1 MIDMFIIDKS
11 MDEREFRNYVCSILP
26 KLGFNNVRIED
37 TKISDEDKINDNDM
51 FADKND
57 FSYTVQTFLNKN
69 ITKKELDE
77 CVKDMDKDNVTFG
90 LIVTNTD
97 IAPDIK
103 TEANKC
109 NIEIVDRSTLVKII

>member
-1 MIDMFIIDKS
+1 MIDMFIIDNS

-37 TKISDEDKINDNDM
+37 ARISDEDKINDNDM

-109 NIEIVDRSTLVKII
+109 NIELVDRSTLVKII